1 MGRLPEY
8 MLRENQGISMWDPAL
23 PRVWVGRFT
32 LQGQLAIFLTTFGAC
47 VQSDVKGTSLQAVAA
62 VRA

>member
-1 MGRLPEY
+1 
-8 MLRENQGISMWDPAL
+8 MWGPAL

-32 LQGQLAIFLTTFGAC
+32 LQGQLAIFSTTFGAC